1 MSDVFQE
8 VDEELREE
16 KYKSI
21 WRKFRYYVIGGLILF
36 ILGIAANAFWK
47 DYNLKEINN
56 RSERFFTAIEM
67 AQEDKINAITL
78 LEEFANQ
85 EEKNSEYN
93 ALIARF
99 TEAAIRRSE
108 KDFNGAL
115 VIYQSLKDNNISN
128 FYEDYAKLSSVEM
141 LIALNNKKDAKLILD
156 DLISNTSDLKYIAM
170 EYMGYLE
177 IDEGNFSKARTIFTN
192 IADDALSSV
201 NMKNRSREVLSI
213 LP

>member
-36 ILGIAANAFWK
+36 ILVIAANAFWK
-47 DYNLKEINN
+47 DYNLKEINE
-56 RSERFFTAIEM
+56 RSDRFFTAIEM
-67 AQEDKINAITL
+67 AQDDKVNAITL

-115 VIYQSLKDNNISN
+115 VIYQSLEDNNISN

-177 IDEGNFSKARTIFTN
+177 IDEGNYSKARTIFTN

>member
-21 WRKFRYYVIGGLILF
+21 WRKFRCYLIGGLILF
-36 ILGIAANAFWK
+36 ILGIAVNAFWK
-47 DYNLKEINN
+47 DYNLKEIND
-56 RSERFFTAIEM
+56 RSEKFFTAIEM
-67 AQEDKINAITL
+67 AQEDKVNAITL
-78 LEEFANQ
+78 LEKFANQ
-85 EEKNSEYN
+85 EERNSEYN

-115 VIYQSLKDNNISN
+115 LIYQSLEDNNISN

-170 EYMGYLE
+170 EYLGYLE
-177 IDEGNFSKARTIFTN
+177 IDEGNYSKARTIFTN

>member
-8 VDEELREE
+8 VDEDLREE

-36 ILGIAANAFWK
+36 ILGIAVNAFWK
-47 DYNLKEINN
+47 DYNLKEINE

-67 AQEDKINAITL
+67 AQEDKVNAITL

-115 VIYQSLKDNNISN
+115 VIYQSLEENNISN
-128 FYEDYAKLSSVEM
+128 FYKDYAKLSSVEM

-177 IDEGNFSKARTIFTN
+177 IDEGNFSKAQTIFTN

-201 NMKNRSREVLSI
+201 NMKNRSKEVLSI

>member
-36 ILGIAANAFWK
+36 ILGIAVNAFWK
-47 DYNLKEINN
+47 DYNLKEINE
-56 RSERFFTAIEM
+56 RSNRFFTAIEM
-67 AQEDKINAITL
+67 AQEDKVNAITL

-93 ALIARF
+93 TLIARF

-115 VIYQSLKDNNISN
+115 KIYQSLEENNISN

-201 NMKNRSREVLSI
+201 NMKNRSKEVLSI

>member
-47 DYNLKEINN
+47 DYNLKEVNE

-67 AQEDKINAITL
+67 AQEDKVSAISL

-115 VIYQSLKDNNISN
+115 VIYQSLEDNNISN

-170 EYMGYLE
+170 EYLGYLE
-177 IDEGNFSKARTIFTN
+177 IDEGNYSKARTIFTN
-192 IADDALSSV
+192 IADEASSSV

>member
-21 WRKFRYYVIGGLILF
+21 WRKFRYYLIGGLILF
-36 ILGIAANAFWK
+36 ILGIAVNAFWK
-47 DYNLKEINN
+47 DYNLKEINE

-67 AQEDKINAITL
+67 AQEDKVNAITL

-115 VIYQSLKDNNISN
+115 VIYQSLEENNISN

>member
-21 WRKFRYYVIGGLILF
+21 WRKFRYYLIGGLILF
-36 ILGIAANAFWK
+36 ILGIAVNAFWK
-47 DYNLKEINN
+47 DYNLKEINE

-67 AQEDKINAITL
+67 AQEDKVNAIAL

-115 VIYQSLKDNNISN
+115 VIYQSLEENNVSN

-177 IDEGNFSKARTIFTN
+177 IDEGNFSKAQTIFTN

>member
-1 MSDVFQE
+1 MTDPT
-8 VDEELREE
+8 
-16 KYKSI
+16 
-21 WRKFRYYVIGGLILF
+21 G
-36 ILGIAANAFWK
+36 
-47 DYNLKEINN
+47 
-56 RSERFFTAIEM
+56 FFTAIEM
-67 AQEDKINAITL
+67 AQEDKVNAITL

-115 VIYQSLKDNNISN
+115 VIYQTLEDNNISN

-141 LIALNNKKDAKLILD
+141 LIALNNKKDAKLKLD
-156 DLISNTSDLKYIAM
+156 DLISTTSDLKFIAM

-177 IDEGNFSKARTIFTN
+177 IDEGNLSKARTIFTS

-201 NMKNRSREVLSI
+201 NMKNRAREVLSI

>member
-1 MSDVFQE
+1 MGDVFQE

-16 KYKSI
+16 KYKRI

-47 DYNLKEINN
+47 DYNLKEVND

-67 AQEDKINAITL
+67 AQEDKVNAITL

-93 ALIARF
+93 VLIARF
-99 TEAAIRRSE
+99 TEAAIRRAE
-108 KDFNGAL
+108 KDYNGAL
-115 VIYQSLKDNNISN
+115 VIYQSLEDNNISN

-156 DLISNTSDLKYIAM
+156 DLITNTSDLKYIAM
-170 EYMGYLE
+170 EYLGYLE
-177 IDEGNFSKARTIFTN
+177 IDEGNYSKARTIFTN
-192 IADDALSSV
+192 IADEASSSV
-201 NMKNRSREVLSI
+201 NMKNRSREILSI

>member
-1 MSDVFQE
+1 MGDVFQE

-16 KYKSI
+16 KYKRI

-47 DYNLKEINN
+47 DYNLKEVND

-67 AQEDKINAITL
+67 AQEDKVNAITL

>member
-47 DYNLKEINN
+47 DYNLKEIND
-56 RSERFFTAIEM
+56 RSNRFFTAIEM
-67 AQEDKINAITL
+67 AQEDKVNAITL

-115 VIYQSLKDNNISN
+115 VIYQSLEENNVSN

-177 IDEGNFSKARTIFTN
+177 IDEGNFSKAQTIFTN

>member
-1 MSDVFQE
+1 VSDVFQE

-47 DYNLKEINN
+47 DYNLKEIND

-67 AQEDKINAITL
+67 AQEDKVNAITL
-78 LEEFANQ
+78 LEKFANQ
-85 EEKNSEYN
+85 EERNSEYN

-115 VIYQSLKDNNISN
+115 LIYQSLEDNNISN

-170 EYMGYLE
+170 EYLGYLE

-192 IADDALSSV
+192 IADEASSSV

>member
-21 WRKFRYYVIGGLILF
+21 WRKFRYYLIGGLILF
-36 ILGIAANAFWK
+36 ILGIAVNAFWK
-47 DYNLKEINN
+47 DYNLKEINE

-67 AQEDKINAITL
+67 AQEDKVNAITL

-115 VIYQSLKDNNISN
+115 VIYQSLEENNVSN

-201 NMKNRSREVLSI
+201 NMKNRSKEVLSI

>member
-8 VDEELREE
+8 VDEDLREE

-47 DYNLKEINN
+47 DYNLKEIND
-56 RSERFFTAIEM
+56 RSEKFFTAIEM
-67 AQEDKINAITL
+67 AQEDKVNAITL
-78 LEEFANQ
+78 LEKFANQ
-85 EEKNSEYN
+85 EERNSEYN

-115 VIYQSLKDNNISN
+115 VIYQSLEDNKISN

-177 IDEGNFSKARTIFTN
+177 IDEGKFSKARTIFTN

-201 NMKNRSREVLSI
+201 NMKNRSKEVLSI

>member
-36 ILGIAANAFWK
+36 ILGIATNAFWK
-47 DYNLKEINN
+47 DYNLKEIND

-67 AQEDKINAITL
+67 AQEDKVNAITL
-78 LEEFANQ
+78 LEKFANQ
-85 EEKNSEYN
+85 EERNSEYN

-115 VIYQSLKDNNISN
+115 VIYQSLEDNNISN

>member
-47 DYNLKEINN
+47 DYNLKEINE
-56 RSERFFTAIEM
+56 RSDRFFTAIEM
-67 AQEDKINAITL
+67 AQEDKVNAITL

-115 VIYQSLKDNNISN
+115 VIYQSLEDNNISN

>member
-36 ILGIAANAFWK
+36 ILGIATNAFWK
-47 DYNLKEINN
+47 DYNLKEIND
-56 RSERFFTAIEM
+56 RSEKFFTAIEM
-67 AQEDKINAITL
+67 AQEDKVNAITL
-78 LEEFANQ
+78 LEKFANQ
-85 EEKNSEYN
+85 EERNSEYN

-115 VIYQSLKDNNISN
+115 LIYQSLEDNNISN

>member
-47 DYNLKEINN
+47 DYNLKEIND
-56 RSERFFTAIEM
+56 RSEKFFTAIEM
-67 AQEDKINAITL
+67 AQEDKVNAITL

-115 VIYQSLKDNNISN
+115 VIYQSLEENNISN

-177 IDEGNFSKARTIFTN
+177 IDEGNFSKAQTIFTN

>member
-8 VDEELREE
+8 VDEDLREE

-36 ILGIAANAFWK
+36 ILGIATNAFWK
-47 DYNLKEINN
+47 DYNLKEIND
-56 RSERFFTAIEM
+56 RSEKFFTAIEM
-67 AQEDKINAITL
+67 AQEDKVNAITL
-78 LEEFANQ
+78 LEKFANQ
-85 EEKNSEYN
+85 EERNSEYN

-115 VIYQSLKDNNISN
+115 LIYQSLEDNNISN

-156 DLISNTSDLKYIAM
+156 DLINNTSDLKYIAM
-170 EYMGYLE
+170 EYLGYLE

-192 IADDALSSV
+192 IANDALSSV

>member
-1 MSDVFQE
+1 VGDVFQE

-16 KYKSI
+16 KYKRI

-47 DYNLKEINN
+47 DYNLKEVND

-67 AQEDKINAITL
+67 AQEDKVNAITL

-93 ALIARF
+93 VLIARF
-99 TEAAIRRSE
+99 TEAAIRRAE
-108 KDFNGAL
+108 KDYNGAL
-115 VIYQSLKDNNISN
+115 VIYQSLEDNNISN

-156 DLISNTSDLKYIAM
+156 DLITNTSDLKYIAM
-170 EYMGYLE
+170 EYLGYLE
-177 IDEGNFSKARTIFTN
+177 IDEGNYSKARTIFTN
-192 IADDALSSV
+192 IADEASSSV
-201 NMKNRSREVLSI
+201 NMKNRSREILSI